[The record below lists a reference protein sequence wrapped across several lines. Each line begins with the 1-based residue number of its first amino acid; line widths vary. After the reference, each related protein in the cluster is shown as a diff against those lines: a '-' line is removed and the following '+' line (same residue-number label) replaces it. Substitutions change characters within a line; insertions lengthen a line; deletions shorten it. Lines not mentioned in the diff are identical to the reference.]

1 MGKALAAWLLV
12 AGAMAAT
19 PTNPK
24 DVVQTAVTRVIAV
37 LQQAEIDRSESD
49 QGGRLSGERHRTE
62 IRRIASELFDF
73 DDMARRTLSRH
84 WLARSADEQAEFVGL
99 FTALLERSYIG
110 RIESY
115 SGEKIVYLGETV
127 DDGYAVVKSRVM
139 TRRRTETPVDYRL
152 QLRDGRWRV
161 YDVLIDGVSFVSTY
175 RSEFNRII
183 QLSSYASLVDKM
195 RKRSI
200 ETNVLD
206 RHRRLG
212 AASPRTGD

>member
-19 PTNPK
+19 PTSPK
-24 DVVQTAVTRVIAV
+24 DVVQTAVTRVITV

-49 QGGRLSGERHRTE
+49 QGGRVSGERHRTE
-62 IRRIASELFDF
+62 IRRIAGELFDF

-84 WLARSADEQAEFVGL
+84 WLARSADEQAEFVQL

-115 SGEKIVYLGETV
+115 SGEKIVYLGETI

-152 QLRDGRWRV
+152 QLRDGKWRV

-200 ETNVLD
+200 QTTVLD
-206 RHRRLG
+206 RGGRVG